1 LSVRT
6 KNPAPLKALKRKQ
19 LLYQAVQE
27 EVKAYILRNGL
38 KPNDPLP
45 PETELAQQLDI
56 SRNSVREAVKSL
68 EALGIL
74 EARPGTGLFVREFNF
89 DPILNNLAYGML
101 FDLTQ
106 LTDVLEVRF
115 HLEYGM
121 VENVIQKM
129 TSAQIQQLREVLEQ
143 MHVAAEQKRYSA
155 EADRAFHRHLY
166 DNVNNQLLWKILDI
180 FWEVLRLAQEYAAM
194 PGPVDPMESYRVHIP
209 IVDALEARN
218 VEGMRTALA
227 RHYEGIGARIGRF
240 HKARSEQVERSPVKS
255 SMGQFATRSLK
266 TKS

>member
-1 LSVRT
+1 LPVRAKT
-6 KNPAPLKALKRKQ
+6 PPPLKALKRKQ

-27 EVKAYILRNGL
+27 EVKAYILRNSL

-56 SRNSVREAVKSL
+56 SRNSVREAVKAL

-101 FDLTQ
+101 FDLKQ
-106 LTDVLEVRF
+106 LTDALEVRF

-129 TSAQIQQLREVLEQ
+129 TSEQVRQLREVLEQ
-143 MHVAAEQKRYSA
+143 MHDSAKEGRYSA

-166 DNVNNQLLWKILDI
+166 DNVNNLLLWKILDI

-194 PGPVDPMESYRVHIP
+194 PGPADPMESYRVHIP
-209 IVDALEARN
+209 IVDALEQRD
-218 VEGMRTALA
+218 VEGMRAALS
-227 RHYEGIGARIGRF
+227 RHYKGIAARIERF
-240 HKARSEQVERSPVKS
+240 QQIQSQRSQRAK
-255 SMGQFATRSLK
+255 R
-266 TKS
+266 